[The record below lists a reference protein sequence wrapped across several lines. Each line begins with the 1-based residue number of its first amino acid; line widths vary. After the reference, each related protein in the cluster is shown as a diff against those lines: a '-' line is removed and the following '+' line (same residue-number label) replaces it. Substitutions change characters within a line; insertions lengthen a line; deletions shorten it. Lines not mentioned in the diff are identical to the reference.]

1 MKIIDRYILKSFL
14 ITFSSVFLILMFIFI
29 LQTIWLYISELAGKD
44 LDIVI
49 VLKFIFYFMPK
60 LIPLVLPLSILLAS
74 IMTFGSLA
82 ENYEFA
88 AMKSGGISLQ
98 RAMRSLII
106 FIFFLSIATFY
117 FANNLIPWSEFKSYN
132 LRQNIARV
140 KPAMVIV
147 EGQFNQV
154 GDMNIKIEEKYGDHD
169 QYLKNV
175 VIHKRLED
183 QNGNYTIILSKRGE
197 LIGNENS
204 NILQLVLEDGN
215 YYDDIQTKDYKR
227 KRMMP
232 HAKSSFEKYT
242 INIDLS
248 GLNDIDMEKEDYSNT
263 YKMLKVNTLKK
274 SIDSISV
281 AYNQE
286 KNFYTGNILSRAGF
300 DQIRDIQYKK
310 SDAAEEKSKNLFLS
324 LKTTQNKIDVLDLA
338 LSNVVAN
345 KGSLEA
351 KKIERKFKQ
360 KTLNKFELELH
371 KKFAIA
377 FACIVLFF
385 VGAPLGA
392 IIRKGGL
399 GLPMVIAIILF
410 TTYHFVGIFGENS
423 SEEDGLSPWLGAW
436 LPSIIM
442 FPLGVVL
449 TKRATSDKGLFSMD
463 NFMEGIKSLF
473 RKLVSFQKNSI
484 NKQAL

>member
-1 MKIIDRYILKSFL
+1 MKILDRYILKSFL
-14 ITFSSVFLILMFIFI
+14 ITFTSVFLILMLIFI

-44 LDIVI
+44 LDIVV

-74 IMTFGSLA
+74 IMTFGSFA

-98 RAMRSLII
+98 RAMRSLIV
-106 FIFFLSIATFY
+106 FIFLLSIATFY

-154 GDMNIKIEEKYGDHD
+154 GDMNIKIDEKYGDYD

-175 VIHKRLED
+175 VIHKRLEG
-183 QNGNYTIILSKRGE
+183 QNGNYTTILAKKGE
-197 LIGNENS
+197 LIGSEDS
-204 NILQLVLEDGN
+204 NILQLVLQDGN
-215 YYDDIQTKDYKR
+215 YYDDVQTKDYKR
-227 KRMMP
+227 KRLMP

-248 GLNDIDMEKEDYSNT
+248 GLNDVDMGKEDYSNT

-281 AYNQE
+281 AFNQE
-286 KNFYTGNILSRAGF
+286 KNFYTGNLLSRSGF
-300 DQIRDIQYKK
+300 EQIKDFQYKK
-310 SDAAEEKSKNLFLS
+310 RSSTSEKSKNLMLS

-338 LSNVVAN
+338 LTNVTAN

-399 GLPMVIAIILF
+399 GLPMVIAICLF
-410 TTYHFVGIFGENS
+410 ITFHFVGIFGENS
-423 SEEDGLSPWLGAW
+423 SEEDGISPWLGAW
-436 LPSIIM
+436 IPSIIM
-442 FPLGVVL
+442 FPLGVLL

-463 NFMEGIKSLF
+463 NFIEGIKIF
-473 RKLVSFQKNSI
+473 FKKLISFQKKISD
-484 NKQAL
+484 KSKS